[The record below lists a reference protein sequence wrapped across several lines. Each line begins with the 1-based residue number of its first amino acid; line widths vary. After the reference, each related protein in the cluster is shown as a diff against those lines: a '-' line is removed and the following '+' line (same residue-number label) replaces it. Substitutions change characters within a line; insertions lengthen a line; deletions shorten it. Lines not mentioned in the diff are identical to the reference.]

1 MFPARAK
8 KKFIFV
14 SICCFD
20 FILISE
26 KCRKSLFG
34 FLVVFQHFQAFFYYP
49 KYYKP
54 AHSGHFVRHRVQRLI
69 DPMKVSLSANR
80 VAAPQATIDRR
91 PAGSKVVVGVEALRS
106 LQQRAPLAWLEVFI
120 KMGAFPEDQKTTN
133 KQQTTNNDEGAPPP
147 FLVSLY
153 LRAFCVNLVTNAPQ
167 C

>member
-1 MFPARAK
+1 MQKILVRIFGCFSAFSSFFFPILDK
-8 KKFIFV
+8 KSK
-14 SICCFD
+14 
-20 FILISE
+20 ILSY
-26 KCRKSLFG
+26 C
-34 FLVVFQHFQAFFYYP
+34 P

-54 AHSGHFVRHRVQRLI
+54 THSGHFVRHRVQRLI
-69 DPMKVSLSANR
+69 DPVKVSLSANH

-106 LQQRAPLAWLEVFI
+106 LLQRAPLAWLEVFI

-133 KQQTTNNDEGAPPP
+133 KQQTTNNEEGAPPP
-147 FLVSLY
+147 FLVS